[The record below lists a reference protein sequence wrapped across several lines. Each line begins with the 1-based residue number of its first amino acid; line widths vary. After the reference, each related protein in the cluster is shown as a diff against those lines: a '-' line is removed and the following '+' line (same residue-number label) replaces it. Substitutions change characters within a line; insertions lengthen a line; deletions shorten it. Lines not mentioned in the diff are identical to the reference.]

1 MSVIIKDDR
10 LNFDELTRALKDANR
25 EIVAGIQAGAVKDGL
40 QVAEYATF
48 NEFGTSKIPARPF
61 MRGYIDNNLAQLT
74 GFCRN
79 GVTQITLGNTDF
91 TTFANAVGLEMV
103 NGIKKSITS
112 GDWIPN
118 APETIKRK
126 KSAKPLIDTAR
137 MLNSVTYAVRRL
149 GETKE

>member
-1 MSVIIKDDR
+1 MSVIIKDNR
-10 LNFDELTRALKDANR
+10 LLFDALRNEFKNADK
-25 EIVAGIQAGAVKDGL
+25 EIVAGIQAGAIKDGL

-61 MRGYIDNNLAQLT
+61 MRGYIDNNLSQLT
-74 GFCRN
+74 AFWRN
-79 GVTQITLGNTDF
+79 GVTQVTLGNTDF

-103 NGIKKSITS
+103 NGIKKSITG

-126 KSAKPLIDTAR
+126 NSAAPLIDSGVMR
-137 MLNSVTYAVRRL
+137 ISVTYAVRRL